1 MLRQRK
7 GYADMNGELDKVLEA
22 WGLQDSKTKQV
33 YDTAW
38 QVGEEYVLKVYQDR
52 KMLERNLKI
61 LEILNETGIP
71 VGKAISD
78 KTGNQ
83 YVSEGSHFY
92 FLSEKLSGSN
102 ILQIGSDTEL
112 AGTMGSVI
120 ADLHI
125 ALQKCES
132 EGDFWDNSLLD
143 EMNAWVREQFE
154 ECAWKYI
161 SQEEFQKVVS
171 ELDALYG
178 ELPVQLIH
186 RDVHFGNFL
195 FDEGK
200 FSGYIDFDLSQRN
213 IRIFDL
219 CYFLLGL
226 LSEEEKLEISEEQ
239 WFDFVTKVFIGYE
252 QKQPLSEAER
262 QAVPCVMECIEL
274 LFTAYFEGQKDLC
287 CAENAYRIYKFVRKH
302 EKKIWELLGS
312 II

>member
-7 GYADMNGELDKVLEA
+7 GYADMNGEIDKVLEA

-132 EGDFWDNSLLD
+132 EGEFWDNSLLD
-143 EMNAWVREQFE
+143 EMNGWVREQFE
-154 ECAWKYI
+154 ECAWK
-161 SQEEFQKVVS
+161 
-171 ELDALYG
+171 
-178 ELPVQLIH
+178 
-186 RDVHFGNFL
+186 
-195 FDEGK
+195 
-200 FSGYIDFDLSQRN
+200 
-213 IRIFDL
+213 
-219 CYFLLGL
+219 
-226 LSEEEKLEISEEQ
+226 
-239 WFDFVTKVFIGYE
+239 
-252 QKQPLSEAER
+252 
-262 QAVPCVMECIEL
+262 
-274 LFTAYFEGQKDLC
+274 
-287 CAENAYRIYKFVRKH
+287 
-302 EKKIWELLGS
+302 
-312 II
+312 

>member
-1 MLRQRK
+1 
-7 GYADMNGELDKVLEA
+7 MNGEIGKVLEV
-22 WGLQDSKTKQV
+22 WGLQDCKTEQI

-52 KMLERNLKI
+52 KMLERNLKM

-71 VGKAISD
+71 VGKVISD
-78 KTGNQ
+78 KSGKQ
-83 YVSEGSHFY
+83 YVSDGSHFY

-102 ILQIGSDTEL
+102 ILQIGADTEL
-112 AGTMGSVI
+112 AETMGSVI

-125 ALQKCES
+125 AFQKCES
-132 EGDFWDNSLLD
+132 EGEFWNNSLLE
-143 EMNAWVREQFE
+143 EMNGWIREQFE

-161 SQEEFQKVVS
+161 SQEEFQKIVL
-171 ELDALYG
+171 ELDTLYG

-200 FSGYIDFDLSQRN
+200 FSGYLDFDLSQRN

-226 LSEEEKLEISEEQ
+226 LSEEEKLELTEEQ
-239 WFDFVTKVFIGYE
+239 WFDFVSKVFKGYE
-252 QKQPLSEAER
+252 RKLPLSDAEK

-274 LFTAYFEGQKDLC
+274 LFTAYFEGQKDLS
-287 CAENAYRIYKFVRKH
+287 CAKDACRIYEFVRKH
-302 EKKIWELLGS
+302 EKKIRKLITQNLS
-312 II
+312 

>member
-1 MLRQRK
+1 
-7 GYADMNGELDKVLEA
+7 MNGELGKVLET
-22 WGLQDSKTKQV
+22 WGLQDSKTEQI

-38 QVGEEYVLKVYQDR
+38 QVGDDYVLKVYQDR
-52 KMLERNLKI
+52 NMLERNLKM
-61 LEILNETGIP
+61 LKILNETGIP
-71 VGKAISD
+71 VGKVISD
-78 KTGNQ
+78 KTGKQ

-112 AGTMGSVI
+112 AETMGSVI

-125 ALQKCES
+125 AFQKCES
-132 EGDFWDNSLLD
+132 EGEFWNNSLLD
-143 EMNAWVREQFE
+143 EMNGWVKEQFE
-154 ECAWKYI
+154 ECDWKYI

-171 ELDALYG
+171 ELESLYG
-178 ELPVQLIH
+178 NLPVQLIH

-226 LSEEEKLEISEEQ
+226 LSEEEKMELTEEQ
-239 WFDFVTKVFIGYE
+239 WFDFVSKVFMGYE
-252 QKQPLSEAER
+252 RKRLLSEAER

-274 LFTAYFEGQKDLC
+274 LFTAYFEGQKDLT
-287 CAENAYRIYKFVRKH
+287 CAEDACRIYRFVRKH
-302 EKKIWELLGS
+302 EKRIRELISMPLS
-312 II
+312 

>member
-1 MLRQRK
+1 
-7 GYADMNGELDKVLEA
+7 MNGEIGKVLEA
-22 WGLQDSKTKQV
+22 WGLQDCKTEQI

-52 KMLERNLKI
+52 KMLERNLKM

-71 VGKAISD
+71 VGKVISD
-78 KTGNQ
+78 KSGKQ
-83 YVSEGSHFY
+83 YVSDGSHFY
-92 FLSEKLSGSN
+92 FLSEKLAGSN
-102 ILQIGSDTEL
+102 ILQIGADTKL
-112 AGTMGSVI
+112 AETMGSVI

-125 ALQKCES
+125 AFQKCES
-132 EGDFWDNSLLD
+132 EGEFWNNSLLE
-143 EMNAWVREQFE
+143 EMNGWIREQFE

-161 SQEEFQKVVS
+161 SQEEFQKIVL
-171 ELDALYG
+171 ELDTLYG

-226 LSEEEKLEISEEQ
+226 LSEEEKLELTEEQ
-239 WFDFVTKVFIGYE
+239 WFDFVPKVFKGYE
-252 QKQPLSEAER
+252 RKLPLSEAEK

-274 LFTAYFEGQKDLC
+274 LFTAYFEGQKDLS
-287 CAENAYRIYKFVRKH
+287 CAKDACRIYEFVRKH
-302 EKKIWELLGS
+302 EKKIRKLITQNLS
-312 II
+312 

>member
-1 MLRQRK
+1 
-7 GYADMNGELDKVLEA
+7 MNGGIGKVLEV
-22 WGLQDSKTKQV
+22 WGLQDSKTEQI

-52 KMLERNLKI
+52 KMLERNLKM

-71 VGKAISD
+71 VGKVISD
-78 KTGNQ
+78 KSGKQ
-83 YVSEGSHFY
+83 YVSDSSHFY

-102 ILQIGSDTEL
+102 ILQIGADTEL
-112 AGTMGSVI
+112 AETMGSVI

-125 ALQKCES
+125 AFQKCES
-132 EGDFWDNSLLD
+132 EGEFWNNSLLE
-143 EMNAWVREQFE
+143 EMNGWIREQFE
-154 ECAWKYI
+154 ECEWKYI
-161 SQEEFQKVVS
+161 SQEEFQKIVL
-171 ELDALYG
+171 EFDTLYG

-226 LSEEEKLEISEEQ
+226 LSEEEKLELTEEQ
-239 WFDFVTKVFIGYE
+239 WFDFVSKVFKGYE
-252 QKQPLSEAER
+252 RKLPLSEAEK

-274 LFTAYFEGQKDLC
+274 LFTAYFEGQKDLS
-287 CAENAYRIYKFVRKH
+287 CAKDACRIYEFVRKH
-302 EKKIWELLGS
+302 EKKIRKLITQNLS
-312 II
+312 